1 MSDNYSTTDMTDKL
15 SKAIEQIVDKTM
27 RNLEKMSPTQGFAS
41 ENDLDSTI
49 DSLNRMA
56 PDTGNPVVKN
66 NSVWVWLEDPA
77 DRMMVAMV
85 LVLGKNE
92 CP

>member
-1 MSDNYSTTDMTDKL
+1 MFDNYSTTDMTDKL

-27 RNLEKMSPTQGFAS
+27 RNLDKMAPTQGFAS

-56 PDTGNPVVKN
+56 PGTGNPVVKN

-85 LVLGKNE
+85 LVLGKSE